1 MADSKK
7 NLSGKSE
14 KVWEADEFAI
24 GVMVYSTYDV
34 KLREVGII
42 VEAAITAAGDVRMVM
57 WPDGA
62 ITTEPPNRLIKAEE
76 GETVSDWRKHI
87 QSR

>member
-1 MADSKK
+1 MTGPKK

-14 KVWEADEFAI
+14 YVWEADQFAV

-42 VEAAITAAGDVRMVM
+42 VEAGVTEAGDIRMVM

-62 ITTEPPNRLIKAEE
+62 ITTEPPNRLIKAE
-76 GETVSDWRKHI
+76 
-87 QSR
+87 

>member
-14 KVWEADEFAI
+14 HVWKADQFAV
-24 GVMVYSTYDV
+24 GVMVYSTYDIR
-34 KLREVGII
+34 LREVGII
-42 VEAAITAAGDVRMVM
+42 VEAAVTTAGDVRMVM

-76 GETVSDWRKHI
+76 GI
-87 QSR
+87 AQSERISEV